1 MKSLLKHIIP
11 LFAVLVFASCRNDE
25 AKVIPRAKMAEI
37 YAEMLMTDQ
46 WITNTPGMRMIA
58 DTSLVYEPILEE
70 YGYDHLD
77 YLKSVDYYM
86 NDPERFSR
94 ILRTSGELLDKR
106 LADLKEKKRLLEL
119 EQENLKKLL
128 MYQNDYSLEEYFP
141 YLADEPYV
149 HYYDSL
155 TFELD
160 SCRVYKLIP
169 IETADTLYDRIEMI
183 IRVDSLAVVDSL
195 TVSDTLAVKDSIHVK
210 EPVDEQVK
218 EPVKEPVKGR
228 MRPDVPKKSIP
239 RIPDTTSMRVAT
251 DMKKK

>member
-11 LFAVLVFASCRNDE
+11 LFAVLVFVSCRNDE

-195 TVSDTLAVKDSIHVK
+195 TVSDTLAVKDSIQVK
-210 EPVDEQVK
+210 EPVAEQVK

>member
-46 WITNTPGMRMIA
+46 WITNTSGMRMIA
-58 DTSLVYEPILEE
+58 DTSLVYEPILEK

-77 YLKSVDYYM
+77 YLKSVDFYM

-106 LADLKEKKRLLEL
+106 LADLKDKKKQLEL
-119 EQENLKKLL
+119 EEENLKKLL
-128 MYQNDYSLEEYFP
+128 LYQIDYGLEEYFP

-149 HYYDSL
+149 HYYDSVA
-155 TFELD
+155 FELD

-195 TVSDTLAVKDSIHVK
+195 VVSDTLAVKDSIQVK
-210 EPVDEQVK
+210 EPVAEQVK

>member
-1 MKSLLKHIIP
+1 MKSLLKHILP
-11 LFAVLVFASCRNDE
+11 LFAVVVFASCVNDE

-149 HYYDSL
+149 HYYDSV

-160 SCRVYKLIP
+160 SCRVYKLVP

-183 IRVDSLAVVDSL
+183 VKVDSLAVVDSL
-195 TVSDTLAVKDSIHVK
+195 VVGDTLAVKDSI
-210 EPVDEQVK
+210 
-218 EPVKEPVKGR
+218 PVKEPVEEPVAEQVKKSVKDR
-228 MRPDVPKKSIP
+228 MKPVAPRKSIP
-239 RIPDTTSMRVAT
+239 RVPDTASLRVTT
-251 DMKKK
+251 DLKKK

>member
-46 WITNTPGMRMIA
+46 WITNTSGMRMIA
-58 DTSLVYEPILEE
+58 DTSLVYEPILEK

-77 YLKSVDYYM
+77 YLKSVDFYM

-106 LADLKEKKRLLEL
+106 LADLKEKKKQLEL
-119 EQENLKKLL
+119 EEENLKKLL
-128 MYQNDYSLEEYFP
+128 LYQIDYGLEEYFP

-149 HYYDSL
+149 HYYDSVA
-155 TFELD
+155 FELD

-195 TVSDTLAVKDSIHVK
+195 VVSDTLAVKDSIQVK
-210 EPVDEQVK
+210 EPVAEQVK

>member
-46 WITNTPGMRMIA
+46 WITNTSGMRMIA
-58 DTSLVYEPILEE
+58 DTSLVYEPILEK

-77 YLKSVDYYM
+77 YLKSVDFYM

-106 LADLKEKKRLLEL
+106 LADLKEKKKQMEL
-119 EQENLKKLL
+119 EEENLKKLL
-128 MYQNDYSLEEYFP
+128 LYQIDYGLEEYFP

-149 HYYDSL
+149 HYYDSVA
-155 TFELD
+155 FELD

-195 TVSDTLAVKDSIHVK
+195 VVSDTLAVKDSIQVK
-210 EPVDEQVK
+210 EPVAEQVK
-218 EPVKEPVKGR
+218 EPVKGR
-228 MRPDVPKKSIP
+228 IRPDIPRKSIP